1 MVKAGEGNPGRG
13 RIQPV
18 FKKDSIVKVH
28 VMFKLKTNSLAWL
41 ESAFKEKAKGL
52 SEVRWDHPV
61 TFY

>member
-18 FKKDSIVKVH
+18 FKKHSIVKVH

-52 SEVRWDHPV
+52 SE
-61 TFY
+61 